1 MTDPASRPDLRARL
15 HLADLAVLDGDSD
28 KSAWSAACS
37 MATRCIRAEFT
48 FDEYAD
54 LLYES
59 EIGYQ
64 LRGEEQ
70 RKRPTDRQRFNRR
83 VQRAWDFAED
93 SYDYGYRSPGLDVP
107 TTAALVW
114 LLSSAT
120 PALKAIIE
128 IALEEEL
135 NPVSAS
141 VKQVYER
148 VGGRRSVVEDELR
161 QLAANAGP
169 DSPVLAVT
177 ERRLPGR
184 PRPVRVWELNPAFS
198 PHPEGGICTSPGS
211 SASMTRGI
219 AQQKMI
225 HYVPRIPRG
234 ERFTTKQFAGR
245 AGVSVDSARP
255 FLSKRVEE
263 VGDVFKIPGERRK
276 REPDIW
282 VKDLSWEQ
290 RQQEAR
296 ERDNDEVRR
305 YAIRGAEEDPLGWV
319 IARDDQREIRKR

>member
-1 MTDPASRPDLRARL
+1 
-15 HLADLAVLDGDSD
+15 
-28 KSAWSAACS
+28 
-37 MATRCIRAEFT
+37 
-48 FDEYAD
+48 
-54 LLYES
+54 
-59 EIGYQ
+59 
-64 LRGEEQ
+64 
-70 RKRPTDRQRFNRR
+70 
-83 VQRAWDFAED
+83 
-93 SYDYGYRSPGLDVP
+93 
-107 TTAALVW
+107 
-114 LLSSAT
+114 
-120 PALKAIIE
+120 
-128 IALEEEL
+128 
-135 NPVSAS
+135 
-141 VKQVYER
+141 
-148 VGGRRSVVEDELR
+148 
-161 QLAANAGP
+161 
-169 DSPVLAVT
+169 
-177 ERRLPGR
+177 
-184 PRPVRVWELNPAFS
+184 
-198 PHPEGGICTSPGS
+198 
-211 SASMTRGI
+211 MTRGI

-263 VGDVFKIPGERRK
+263 VGDVFKIPGDRRK

>member
-28 KSAWSAACS
+28 KSAWSATCS

-64 LRGEEQ
+64 LRGEEP

-93 SYDYGYRSPGLDVP
+93 NYDYGYQSPGLDVP

-184 PRPVRVWELNPAFS
+184 PRPVRVWELNTAFS
-198 PHPEGGICTSPGS
+198 PPPEGGYVHPPVLRQARPGELLSRRCFITSP
-211 SASMTRGI
+211 A
-219 AQQKMI
+219 
-225 HYVPRIPRG
+225 Y
-234 ERFTTKQFAGR
+234 FAGN
-245 AGVSVDSARP
+245 DSP
-255 FLSKRVEE
+255 PSSLQDVRVC
-263 VGDVFKIPGERRK
+263 
-276 REPDIW
+276 
-282 VKDLSWEQ
+282 Q
-290 RQQEAR
+290 
-296 ERDNDEVRR
+296 
-305 YAIRGAEEDPLGWV
+305 
-319 IARDDQREIRKR
+319 